1 MPRIPN
7 TSRQTLQLLAAL
19 LETPTA
25 WRHGYDLSKQTGLK
39 SGTLYPVLMRLKDGG
54 LLDADWEESDQPG
67 RPPRHIYRLTPTG
80 IQFARKHLAK
90 KSVTPVAMP
99 LGAQA

>member
-7 TSRQTLQLLAAL
+7 TSRQTLQLLATL

-39 SGTLYPVLMRLKDGG
+39 SGTLYPVLMRLKDSG

-80 IQFARKHLAK
+80 IQFAREHLAK

-99 LGAQA
+99 LWAQA

>member
-1 MPRIPN
+1 
-7 TSRQTLQLLAAL
+7 
-19 LETPTA
+19 
-25 WRHGYDLSKQTGLK
+25 
-39 SGTLYPVLMRLKDGG
+39 MRLKDSG

-80 IQFARKHLAK
+80 IQFAREHLAK